1 MAISPEVAS
10 RPPAAAQFADPA
22 QLAIAFPVLPL
33 DCIEEVKEHGEI
45 KHFMKGD
52 LLWEAGQYNPYMYVV
67 LEGGIEIKDV
77 RTGEYIASHRKGQ
90 FSGDIDLLS
99 GRPSLVSAY
108 AESDSEYV
116 LVPAERVKS
125 VLSESPEDSEIIF
138 RAFVMRRAL
147 LIEMTGSGRSTIG
160 VQVMGSRFCPDT
172 LRVREFLAR
181 NRIPQTW
188 KDLEDDADT
197 QKMLME
203 FDVKEE
209 ETPVVMLPNGKML
222 RAPSNGEL
230 AKLLGLKH
238 EVETQLFDLV
248 IVGAGP
254 AGLAAAVYGGSEG
267 LKTLLIDEDSPGGQ
281 AGTSSR
287 IENYM
292 GFPMGISGQD
302 LTDKA
307 LVQAGKFGA
316 EIMRA
321 SPAMTM
327 AVLLGM
333 KFSA

>member
-125 VLSESPEDSEIIF
+125 VLSESPKDSEIIF
-138 RAFVMRRAL
+138 RAFAMRRAL

-160 VQVMGSRFCPDT
+160 VQVMG
-172 LRVREFLAR
+172 
-181 NRIPQTW
+181 
-188 KDLEDDADT
+188 
-197 QKMLME
+197 
-203 FDVKEE
+203 
-209 ETPVVMLPNGKML
+209 
-222 RAPSNGEL
+222 
-230 AKLLGLKH
+230 
-238 EVETQLFDLV
+238 
-248 IVGAGP
+248 
-254 AGLAAAVYGGSEG
+254 
-267 LKTLLIDEDSPGGQ
+267 
-281 AGTSSR
+281 
-287 IENYM
+287 
-292 GFPMGISGQD
+292 
-302 LTDKA
+302 
-307 LVQAGKFGA
+307 
-316 EIMRA
+316 
-321 SPAMTM
+321 
-327 AVLLGM
+327 
-333 KFSA
+333 